1 MGILR
6 TAALAASA
14 LALTLPALA
23 PAVAANG
30 KNKAPAAYGKPT
42 GGAKMN
48 VNKPKTSANYQR
60 PQGANGNKS
69 TRPNNNYTR
78 PNTGNRPNNR
88 PGGNNV
94 VAGNTVVVGRPPAGG
109 GYYNNGNYY
118 GRPDW
123 DDDDDDFLEFVGK
136 TAAVTAGVSAV
147 SAVIG
152 SIANDKPSNDCQPVN
167 ANGTQY
173 LYCNGTYYVA
183 APQAGP
189 TAYQV
194 VPPPPPPK

>member
-1 MGILR
+1 MRILKF
-6 TAALAASA
+6 AMLAATA
-14 LALTLPALA
+14 FGLTMPALA
-23 PAVAANG
+23 PVHAGG
-30 KNKAPAAYGKPT
+30 KQASAKYGKPT
-42 GGAKMN
+42 GGSKMN
-48 VNKPKTSANYQR
+48 VNKPKPASTYQR
-60 PQGANGNKS
+60 PANKNVS
-69 TRPNNNYTR
+69 TA
-78 PNTGNRPNNR
+78 NR
-88 PGGNNV
+88 GGKNNV

-118 GRPDW
+118 NRPDW

-136 TAAVTAGVSAV
+136 TAAVTAGVSVV

-152 SIANDKPSNDCQPVN
+152 SVVNDKPSDDCQPVN

-189 TAYQV
+189 TSYQV
-194 VPPPPPPK
+194 VAPPPQ

>member
-1 MGILR
+1 MRILKF
-6 TAALAASA
+6 AMLAATA
-14 LALTLPALA
+14 FGLTMPALA
-23 PAVAANG
+23 PVHAGG
-30 KNKAPAAYGKPT
+30 KQASAKYGKPT

-48 VNKPKTSANYQR
+48 VNKPKPSASYQR
-60 PQGANGNKS
+60 PASKNVNTANRGGNKAS
-69 TRPNNNYTR
+69 KNRG
-78 PNTGNRPNNR
+78 GN
-88 PGGNNV
+88 NNV

-118 GRPDW
+118 DRPDW

-136 TAAVTAGVSAV
+136 TAAVTAGVSVV

-152 SIANDKPSNDCQPVN
+152 SVVNDKPSGDCQPVN

-189 TAYQV
+189 TSYQV
-194 VPPPPPPK
+194 VAPPQ

>member
-1 MGILR
+1 MRLVKL
-6 TAALAASA
+6 AALAASA
-14 LALTLPALA
+14 LALTLPATA
-23 PAVAANG
+23 PAYAGG
-30 KNKAPAAYGKPT
+30 KQASAKYGKPT

-48 VNKPKTSANYQR
+48 VNKPKTSASYQR
-60 PQGANGNKS
+60 PSGGNTKKAGGKNNYNKS
-69 TRPNNNYTR
+69 TKPA
-78 PNTGNRPNNR
+78 NR
-88 PGGNNV
+88 GGKNNV
-94 VAGNTVVVGRPPAGG
+94 VAGNTVVVGRPPSGN

-136 TAAVTAGVSAV
+136 TAAVTAGVSVV

-152 SIANDKPSNDCQPVN
+152 SVVNDKPSDDCQPVN

-194 VPPPPPPK
+194 VAPPPQ

>member
-6 TAALAASA
+6 TAALAASV
-14 LALTLPALA
+14 LALTLPAFA
-23 PAVAANG
+23 PAIAATQ
-30 KNKAPAAYGKPT
+30 NKAAAAYGKPT

-48 VNKPKTSANYQR
+48 VNKPKTSASYQR
-60 PQGANGNKS
+60 PAGNGTGKA
-69 TRPNNNYTR
+69 TRPSTK
-78 PNTGNRPNNR
+78 PAKR
-88 PGGNNV
+88 PGGNNNV
-94 VAGNTVVVGRPPAGG
+94 VAGNTVVVGRPPSGG

-147 SAVIG
+147 TAVIG
-152 SIANDKPSNDCQPVN
+152 SVVNDKPSNDCQPVN

-189 TAYQV
+189 TSYQV
-194 VPPPPPPK
+194 VAPPPQ